1 MLSRG
6 TVCDIANAVTYSVL
20 SWNTNEGRPVL
31 EADRLNVSDLRVFEI
46 ETSSYFQKLKTLQVR
61 YCRCYMSVRHSIDED
76 RSWPLQDQLG
86 CCCDGMSWI
95 VKFLEKLCCKNHE
108 NDLEIS

>member
-1 MLSRG
+1 MKKVKPQHQPLSYRLQKASL
-6 TVCDIANAVTYSVL
+6 DES
-20 SWNTNEGRPVL
+20 RPVL

-46 ETSSYFQKLKTLQVR
+46 ESISYFQKLKTREVR

-86 CCCDGMSWI
+86 CCCDAM
-95 VKFLEKLCCKNHE
+95 L
-108 NDLEIS
+108 